1 MTYKIAYSYNE
12 NQEFCGECQAW
23 QSPLEK
29 DVFLLP
35 ANATFIKPLPHKKN
49 NKIIFNG
56 ESWIYKELPKPEP
69 KPEPEKPELTYE
81 QKRLAEYGDVAKQ
94 IEYITENGLVA
105 WKKKVEAIK
114 AKYPKN

>member
-1 MTYKIAYSYNE
+1 MKYALIENGIVKQIVNKKFSFAENEVVFFKECNDDIKENYLYKDGKFTTPPK
-12 NQEFCGECQAW
+12 Q
-23 QSPLEK
+23 
-29 DVFLLP
+29 
-35 ANATFIKPLPHKKN
+35 KPKVLK
-49 NKIIFNG
+49 
-56 ESWIYKELPKPEP
+56 
-69 KPEPEKPELTYE
+69 LTYE